1 MIKLRVRFT
10 EEGKVR
16 FLSHRDVARIMERAF
31 RKLRLPVAYSQGF
44 SPRPK
49 FSFGL
54 ALSVAY
60 ESDAEYLDVELVT
73 PVALEGLPELLTAS
87 LPDGLTI
94 TAIEVLE
101 QGATSL
107 QQAIV
112 CCRWSIEVL
121 GASLSDVTTAVA
133 DLLGSEEFLLER
145 TRKGKVSVVDVRPAI
160 LELEVAG
167 PTDDGVQLQV
177 LLATE
182 GTSLRPSEFVR
193 VLGENLSEGRVRRTH
208 QFIMADGKRF
218 EPLEVPD
225 PSVLH
230 QLDLTLSPV
239 DTAVPVDIAQ
249 GIRDSVEERAS

>member
-1 MIKLRVRFT
+1 MSKVRVRYS

-16 FLSHRDVARIMERAF
+16 FLSHRDVARVMERAF

-54 ALSVAY
+54 ALSVAH

-73 PVALEGLPELLTAS
+73 PIDLKDLPSRLTAV
-87 LPDGLTI
+87 LPPGL
-94 TAIEVLE
+94 AVSAAEPLE
-101 QGATSL
+101 PGSTSL

-121 GASLSDVTTAVA
+121 DASLSDVTAAVD
-133 DLLGSEEFLLER
+133 DLLMADEFMLER
-145 TRKGKVSVVDVRPAI
+145 SRKGKSTVVDVRPAI
-160 LELEVAG
+160 LEIEVTG
-167 PTDDGVQLQV
+167 PTDEGVQLMA

-182 GTSLRPSEFVR
+182 GTSLRPSELIR
-193 VLGENLSEGRVRRTH
+193 VLSGDLREGRVRRTH
-208 QFIMADGKRF
+208 QFTMADGKRC

-225 PSVLH
+225 PSSSH
-230 QLDLTLSPV
+230 ILDEHDLAPDGGNRQEHSE
-239 DTAVPVDIAQ
+239 DF
-249 GIRDSVEERAS
+249 EECAS

>member
-1 MIKLRVRFT
+1 MTKLRVRYS
-10 EEGKVR
+10 EEGKIR
-16 FLSHRDVARIMERAF
+16 FLSHRDVARVMERSF

-73 PVALEGLPELLTAS
+73 PIDIGELPNQLTAS
-87 LPDGLTI
+87 LPDGLTV
-94 TAIEVLE
+94 TAVDELE
-101 QGATSL
+101 AGSTSL

-121 GASLSDVTTAVA
+121 GVSLPDVTVAVA
-133 DLLGSEEFLLER
+133 ELLESDEHLLER
-145 TRKGKVSVVDVRPAI
+145 SRKGKVSVVDVRPSV
-160 LELEVAG
+160 LEIAVVG
-167 PTDDGVQLQV
+167 PTENGVQLQT

-182 GTSLRPSEFVR
+182 GTSLRPSELVQIID
-193 VLGENLSEGRVRRTH
+193 ENLREGRVRRTH
-208 QFIMADGKRF
+208 QFTMVDGIRC

-225 PSVLH
+225 P
-230 QLDLTLSPV
+230 LTPHKLESSEPNA
-239 DTAVPVDIAQ
+239 DRQTLAS
-249 GIRDSVEERAS
+249 RLEECAS